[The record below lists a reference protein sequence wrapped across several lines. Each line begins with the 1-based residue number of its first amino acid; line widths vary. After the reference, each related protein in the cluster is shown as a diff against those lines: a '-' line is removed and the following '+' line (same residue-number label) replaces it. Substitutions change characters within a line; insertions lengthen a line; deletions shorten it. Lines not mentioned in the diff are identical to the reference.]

1 MLSNSNLSYNQIHKT
16 QGQSTLCAL
25 PFQIAKNALSYENV
39 GASIARPPK
48 IGDFRIS
55 PIKMMAFSPC
65 GDRFCFGKGIMGAVA
80 RGVRAGG
87 GQVIGVIPAVFA
99 GRDDNFACDRAVYT
113 QTIHQ
118 RKAAMEAEADAIAI
132 LPGGVGTYDEFFEVL
147 VLCTLGELS
156 KPLAVFNPDGCFDA
170 LAALLADGAARGLIS
185 RRTVSLAPFFAA
197 PEPLLAHLEQ
207 QAAQQ

>member
-1 MLSNSNLSYNQIHKT
+1 MKIAVYCSASDGLSPSLNAAAASF
-16 QGQSTLCAL
+16 GRAL
-25 PFQIAKNALSYENV
+25 A
-39 GASIARPPK
+39 AR
-48 IGDFRIS
+48 GHS
-55 PIKMMAFSPC
+55 LVY
-65 GDRFCFGKGIMGAVA
+65 GGFGKGIMGAVA

-99 GRDDNFACDRAVYT
+99 GRADNFACGRAVYT
-113 QTIHQ
+113 QPMHQ
-118 RKAAMEAEADAIAI
+118 RTAAMEAEADAYAI
-132 LPGGVGTYDEFFEVL
+132 LPGGVGTYDAFFEVL

-170 LAALLADGAARGLIS
+170 LAALLADGAARGLLS

-207 QAAQQ
+207 QTAQQ

>member
-1 MLSNSNLSYNQIHKT
+1 MKIAVYCSASEGLDP
-16 QGQSTLCAL
+16 AL
-25 PFQIAKNALSYENV
+25 YTAAESFGRAL
-39 GASIARPPK
+39 AAR
-48 IGDFRIS
+48 GHS
-55 PIKMMAFSPC
+55 LVY
-65 GDRFCFGKGIMGAVA
+65 GGFGKGIMGAVA

-113 QTIHQ
+113 QTMHQ
-118 RKAAMEAEADAIAI
+118 RKAAMEAEADAFAI

-170 LAALLADGAARGLIS
+170 LAALRADGAARGLIS